1 MYSASDYRSMARRAL
16 KNYWWLAVGVTLLA
30 SILGVTSS
38 GFTPIIQP
46 HGQRERPDAVLS

>member
-30 SILGVTSS
+30 NT
-38 GFTPIIQP
+38 TQAAARPQP
-46 HGQRERPDAVLS
+46 RVFHQNHALTAP